1 MFAKK
6 RTLLLRIIRNRK
18 VIIIKH
24 TFNVSREVN
33 MEPHAFF
40 LQDSCEFLYNF
51 QFIIRA
57 SSGLNALSMRDAT
70 GLVFVGIVNKRK
82 AVLLH

>member
-1 MFAKK
+1 MG
-6 RTLLLRIIRNRK
+6 
-18 VIIIKH
+18 
-24 TFNVSREVN
+24 S
-33 MEPHAFF
+33 HAFF

-51 QFIIRA
+51 QFLIKA
-57 SSGLNALSMRDAT
+57 SSGLNSLSMRDAT